1 MSKELRGSFAFRRKE
16 GDLHRSVMYEI
27 KELAREKEH
36 EYLMLKWAGEQ
47 DVKDILQDLNKSA
60 GILWPSAMLRASVTM
75 KLKKKRV
82 HRKFKRLVKRGCYK
96 QLVSFV
102 VKSMF
107 LTNGKLH
114 LNPIALLF
122 LNF

>member
-1 MSKELRGSFAFRRKE
+1 M
-16 GDLHRSVMYEI
+16 
-27 KELAREKEH
+27 
-36 EYLMLKWAGEQ
+36 
-47 DVKDILQDLNKSA
+47 NKSY
-60 GILWPSAMLRASVTM
+60 GILCPSAMQRTSVTV

-82 HRKFKRLVKRGCYK
+82 NRKFKRLVKRRFYK

-107 LTNGKLH
+107 LTNRKLH
-114 LNPIALLF
+114 LNPIAFLF